1 MKKLILKYH
10 YFVLGLIG
18 FVLSSCNTRKFKV
31 WVGTNNEQKIYNL
44 KYGEHQRQKM
54 DIFLPSDYPENSPV
68 ILIIHGGAWTLGK
81 KEHMIQI
88 QNMLFKNNIPSI
100 NMNYRL
106 VSKSKKI
113 TYREQLEDISLAITK
128 FNSLAEKAELRPD
141 NYILLGESAGG
152 HLALLY
158 GYQNPDQ
165 IKKIIS
171 LSGPTDFYSP
181 EYLHSFYSKY
191 SSPTIQKMV
200 GTKFHRENLSEEFK
214 KASPIANIS
223 NVPTLLFQGNQDF
236 LVNQKQGLA
245 LDSALTAQHIPH
257 KLVFMKNAGHAPRF
271 FSKTKRDS
279 IIYPNILEW
288 IRR

>member
-1 MKKLILKYH
+1 MKKLILQYH

-18 FVLSSCNTRKFKV
+18 FVLSSCNTRRFKV
-31 WVGTNNEQKIYNL
+31 WVGTHNEQKIYNL
-44 KYGEHQRQKM
+44 NYGEHKRQKM
-54 DIFLPSDYPENSPV
+54 DVFLPSDYPENSPV
-68 ILIIHGGAWTLGK
+68 VLIVHGGAWTLGK

-88 QNMLFKNNIPSI
+88 QKMLFKNNIPSI

-113 TYREQLEDISLAITK
+113 TYKEQLEDIRSAVTK
-128 FNSLAEKAELRPD
+128 FNSLAQKAELQPN

-223 NVPTLLFQGNQDF
+223 NVATLIFQGNQDF

-245 LDSALTAQHIPH
+245 LDSALSAQNIPH
-257 KLVFMKNAGHAPRF
+257 KFIFMKNTGHAPRF
-271 FSKTKRDS
+271 FSKIKRDS

-288 IRR
+288 IRK

>member
-10 YFVLGLIG
+10 FFVLGCVS
-18 FVLSSCNTRKFKV
+18 FVLNSCNTKFRV
-31 WVGTNNEQKIYNL
+31 WVGTNHDQKIYNL
-44 KYGEHQRQKM
+44 KYGEHKRQKM
-54 DIFLPSDYPENSPV
+54 DVFLPSDYPEDSPV
-68 ILIIHGGAWTLGK
+68 VLIIHGGAWKYGR

-88 QNMLFKNNIPSI
+88 QKMLFRNNIPSI

-106 VSKSKKI
+106 VSKTV
-113 TYREQLEDISLAITK
+113 TYRQQLEDISLAIQK
-128 FNSLAEKAELRPD
+128 FNALAHKAELQPD

-158 GYQNPDQ
+158 GYRHPKQ

-191 SSPTIQKMV
+191 SSPTIQKVV
-200 GTKFHRENLSEEFK
+200 GTKFHRQDLSDEFRQ
-214 KASPIANIS
+214 ASPIANVAD
-223 NVPTLLFQGNQDF
+223 VPTLLFQGNQDV
-236 LVNQKQGLA
+236 LVSQKQAKA
-245 LDSALTAQHIPH
+245 LDSVLSARQIPH
-257 KLVFMKNAGHAPRF
+257 KLIFMKNTGHAPRF

-288 IRR
+288 IKS

>member
-10 YFVLGLIG
+10 FFVLGLIG
-18 FVLSSCNTRKFKV
+18 FILSSCNTKFRV
-31 WVGTNNEQKIYNL
+31 WVGTDNDQKIYNL
-44 KYGEHQRQKM
+44 KYGEHKRQKM
-54 DIFLPSDYPENSPV
+54 DVFLPSNYAENSPV
-68 ILIIHGGAWTLGK
+68 ILIVHGGAWKYGR

-88 QNMLFKNNIPSI
+88 QKMLFKNNIPSI

-113 TYREQLEDISLAITK
+113 TYREQLEDINSVITK
-128 FNSLAEKAELRPD
+128 FNLLAQKAELEPN
-141 NYILLGESAGG
+141 NYIILGESAGG

-158 GYQNPDQ
+158 GYRNPDQ

-171 LSGPTDFYSP
+171 LSGPTDFYSK

-191 SSPTIQKMV
+191 SSPTIQKVV
-200 GTKFHRENLSEEFK
+200 GEKFHRENLSEEFK

-223 NVPTLLFQGNQDF
+223 NVPTLIFQGNKDF

-245 LDSALTAQHIPH
+245 LDSALKAKNIPH
-257 KLVFMKNAGHAPRF
+257 KLIFMKNSGHAPRF
-271 FSKTKRDS
+271 FSKRKRDS
-279 IIYPNILEW
+279 IIFPNILNW
-288 IRR
+288 IKL

>member
-10 YFVLGLIG
+10 FFVLGLIG
-18 FVLSSCNTRKFKV
+18 FILSSCNTKFRV
-31 WVGTNNEQKIYNL
+31 WVGTDNDQKIYNL
-44 KYGEHQRQKM
+44 KYGEHKRQKM
-54 DIFLPSDYPENSPV
+54 DVFLPSNYPENSPV
-68 ILIIHGGAWTLGK
+68 VLIVHGGAWKYGR

-88 QNMLFKNNIPSI
+88 QKMLFKNNIPSI

-113 TYREQLEDISLAITK
+113 TYREQLEDINSVITK
-128 FNSLAEKAELRPD
+128 FNLLAQKAELEPN
-141 NYILLGESAGG
+141 NYIILGESAGG

-158 GYQNPDQ
+158 GYRNPDQ

-171 LSGPTDFYSP
+171 LSGPTDFYSK

-191 SSPTIQKMV
+191 SSPTIQKVV
-200 GTKFHRENLSEEFK
+200 GEKFHRENLSEEFK

-223 NVPTLLFQGNQDF
+223 NVPTLIFQGNKDF

-245 LDSALTAQHIPH
+245 LDSALKAKNIPH
-257 KLVFMKNAGHAPRF
+257 KLIFMENSGHAPRF
-271 FSKTKRDS
+271 FSKRKRDS
-279 IIYPNILEW
+279 IIFPNILNW
-288 IRR
+288 IKL

>member
-31 WVGTNNEQKIYNL
+31 WVGTDNEQKIYNL

-68 ILIIHGGAWTLGK
+68 VLIIHGGAWTLGK

-88 QNMLFKNNIPSI
+88 QKMLFKNNIPSI

-113 TYREQLEDISLAITK
+113 TYREQLEDISLTITK
-128 FNSLAEKAELRPD
+128 FNSLAQKAELSPN

-279 IIYPNILEW
+279 IIFPNILEW

>member
-10 YFVLGLIG
+10 LFVLGIIG
-18 FVLSSCNTRKFKV
+18 FVLNSCNLKFRV
-31 WVGTNNEQKIYNL
+31 WVGTHNDQKIYNL
-44 KYGEHQRQKM
+44 KYGEHKRQKM
-54 DIFLPSDYPENSPV
+54 DVFLPSSYPENSPV
-68 ILIIHGGAWTLGK
+68 VLIVHGGAWKYGR

-88 QNMLFKNNIPSI
+88 QKMLFKNNIPSI

-113 TYREQLEDISLAITK
+113 TYREQLEDIRSAIIK
-128 FNSLAEKAELRPD
+128 FNSLAEKAELLPD

-165 IKKIIS
+165 VKKIIS
-171 LSGPTDFYSP
+171 LSAPTDFYSP
-181 EYLHSFYSKY
+181 EYLRSFYSKY
-191 SSPTIQKMV
+191 SSPTIQKVV
-200 GTKFHRENLSEEFK
+200 GEKFQRKNLSKEFI

-223 NVPTLLFQGNQDF
+223 NIPTLIFQGDQDI
-236 LVNQKQGLA
+236 LVSQRQGLA
-245 LDSALTAQHIPH
+245 LDSALKSKNIAH
-257 KLVFMKNAGHAPRF
+257 KLVFMKNTGHAPRF
-271 FSKTKRDS
+271 FSKRKRDS

-288 IRR
+288 IQD